1 MIPRLI
7 IALVAHLGTLASAQS
22 QGSVVVYPAPAGERL
37 SSDYRVTVNGRDV
50 PVYFK
55 ADRDEPAHARDRE
68 RFGKGGGD
76 YSFAYFDFS
85 GTAVVRV
92 DSPRLAGAV
101 AVRPESP
108 AITSRRAGA
117 SALELRLSRPAKL
130 SIEGDR
136 PKDGLILIARPI
148 ETDPVAVGSP
158 DVIHFGPGIH
168 RPGVIELRS
177 NQTLHIAGGAIVK
190 AAVVARG
197 VNITLRGRGILD
209 GSGFDWPRNPAGERG
224 LVTLAECDGV
234 HVRDLIIRDSPC
246 WTIVPLHSR
255 RVLIEGVTIC
265 NSSNHND
272 DGIDP
277 CNSQLIQVRDCLI
290 RTDDDC
296 IAIKGWARLRG
307 RNADVDSILVERS
320 VLWSDRARVFLLGH
334 ESKALNMRSIT
345 VRDCDVVHF
354 AMVPF
359 LLEPADGMTMAS
371 IIFSDIR
378 VHGEGQQE
386 LIRLR
391 PVELPE
397 YGIPGF
403 GHINGVQFRNIRVY
417 GAPGAYQI
425 QVQGAG
431 PRHLVRAVTLRNVVI
446 NGNNI
451 ALNRTY
457 LRTNQHVRDLRV
469 ER

>member
-1 MIPRLI
+1 MISRLL
-7 IALVAHLGTLASAQS
+7 IALVAHLGALPWALA
-22 QGSVVVYPAPAGERL
+22 QGSVVVYPAPEGERL
-37 SSDYRVTVNGRDV
+37 SSDYRVTVNGREV

-55 ADRDEPAHARDRE
+55 ADRDEPAHARDRQ

-92 DSPRLAGAV
+92 ESPRLTGAV
-101 AVRPESP
+101 AVRPESLGI
-108 AITSRRAGA
+108 ASRRAGM
-117 SALELRLSRPAKL
+117 SAVELRLTRPAKI
-130 SIEGDR
+130 SIEGDA

-148 ETDPVAVGSP
+148 ETDPVTAGSP

-168 RPGVIELRS
+168 RPGVIHLRS

-197 VNITLRGRGILD
+197 SNITLRGRGILD

-224 LVTLAECDGV
+224 LVTLVECDGIT
-234 HVRDLIIRDSPC
+234 VRDLIIRDSPC

-265 NSSNHND
+265 NSSNEND

-277 CNSQLIQVRDCLI
+277 CSSQLVQIRDCFI

-296 IAIKGWARLRG
+296 IAIKGWTPYRG
-307 RNADVDSILVERS
+307 RNVDVEAILVERC
-320 VLWSDRARVFLLGH
+320 VLWADRARVFLLGH
-334 ESKALNMRSIT
+334 ESKALNLRSIT

-354 AMVPF
+354 ALVPF
-359 LLEPADGMTMAS
+359 LLEPADGMAMSS

-378 VHGEGQQE
+378 VHGEGQRE

-403 GHINGVQFRNIRVY
+403 GHINGVQFRNLRVD

-425 QVQGAG
+425 QLQGVG
-431 PRHLVRAVTLRNVVI
+431 PRNLVRAVTLRNVVI
-446 NGNNI
+446 NGNNL

-457 LRTNQHVRDLRV
+457 IKANEHVRELRV